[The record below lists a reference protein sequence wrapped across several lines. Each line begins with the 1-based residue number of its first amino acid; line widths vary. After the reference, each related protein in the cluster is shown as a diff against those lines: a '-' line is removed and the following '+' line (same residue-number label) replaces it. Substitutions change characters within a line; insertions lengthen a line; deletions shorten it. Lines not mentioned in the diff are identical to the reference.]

1 MQKNQKWKS
10 ETRLKIEQIEC
21 STYMLTH
28 LSGVGKCIFFKIEN
42 WIECWHKG
50 TQLRVHLFRKLL
62 WSNPVGIF
70 SKSVC
75 QWITKLGLLVRC
87 SIFLFNPVWYRKR
100 NTVWETLPE
109 VMRLSCCMCSPHKFC
124 KEGLEKKYFF
134 SVSSINQ
141 IQTSTFLA
149 FLLCFLFKSLKM
161 LHLYLKIPGIEWGYI

>member
-1 MQKNQKWKS
+1 MS
-10 ETRLKIEQIEC
+10 EFLWIKMRKKTKVKIRNKTENW
-21 STYMLTH
+21 TNWMFH
-28 LSGVGKCIFFKIEN
+28 LHADSSFRSRKVHFFFKIEN

-100 NTVWETLPE
+100 NTVCETLPE

-134 SVSSINQ
+134 LFLVS
-141 IQTSTFLA
+141 TKFR
-149 FLLCFLFKSLKM
+149 
-161 LHLYLKIPGIEWGYI
+161 HLPF